1 MIPVDQTG
9 TGVSQ
14 GKTSAHI
21 VTLLFVKRVFYTVR
35 SSCPKAYTMTTIVS
49 FDPSSSST
57 LPYLQPAAIDPA
69 VCILPLL
76 LHRVPAGFPSPA
88 DEYVEKG
95 LDLNTYLVRN
105 KVATYFFRVVG
116 DSMTGA
122 HIHDGDMLVVDRS
135 IEPKH
140 GHIVLAVIN
149 NEYTVKRLY
158 ACDGVV
164 ELHAENPAY
173 PPIRCKEHEE
183 LQVWG
188 VVVGTIARFAV

>member
-1 MIPVDQTG
+1 
-9 TGVSQ
+9 
-14 GKTSAHI
+14 
-21 VTLLFVKRVFYTVR
+21 
-35 SSCPKAYTMTTIVS
+35 MTTIVP
-49 FDPSSSST
+49 FDRSST
-57 LPYLQPAAIDPA
+57 TTLPFLQPAAIDPA

-76 LHRVPAGFPSPA
+76 QHRISAGFPSPA
-88 DEYVEKG
+88 EEYVEKG

-105 KVATYFFRVVG
+105 KAATYFFRVVG

-158 ACDGVV
+158 ARDGMV

-173 PPIRCKEHEE
+173 LSIRFKEHEE

-188 VVVGTIARFAV
+188 VVVGTVARFAV